1 MSGRPVRARI
11 VASAAALA
19 NKVPPI
25 RGLGLLLEYATRVF
39 SHWDVDVAVR
49 IDGSL
54 MWANPTIVSGRRR
67 LFTSAYHDR
76 NERAFVKR
84 VIERGDYV
92 IDVGANVGTYTLLCA
107 KLGAS
112 VTAIEAEPANAAI
125 LRRNIA
131 LNGYVV
137 DVRQVGA
144 SDKAETLSL
153 NLDEG
158 DIGSHSFVKVGTKR
172 SVEIECLPLA
182 KVVVPR
188 QAKLMKID
196 IEGFEYRV
204 LKRYFADTP
213 ISLRPQWILLEEWAT
228 PPEGSAVA
236 LCGEAGYSV
245 VHRWDTNFALR
256 LGDEAAGLN

>member
-1 MSGRPVRARI
+1 MSEPLRARI
-11 VASAAALA
+11 VAAAAAAA

-25 RGLGLLLEYATRVF
+25 RGFGLVLEHATKVF
-39 SHWDVDVAVR
+39 SGWDVEVRAR

-76 NERAFVKR
+76 GERAFVKQ
-84 VIERGDYV
+84 VVKRGDYV

-107 KLGAS
+107 RLGAS
-112 VTAIEAEPANAAI
+112 VTAVEAEPANAAI

-131 LNGYVV
+131 LNGYQV
-137 DVRQVGA
+137 DVRQVGV
-144 SDKAETLSL
+144 SDKAETLTL

-158 DIGSHSFVKVGTKR
+158 DIGSHSFAKVGAAR
-172 SVEIECLPLA
+172 SVEIACLPLVE
-182 KVVVPR
+182 VVEPR
-188 QAKLMKID
+188 QARLMKID

-204 LKRYFADTP
+204 LKRYFGDTP
-213 ISLRPQWILLEEWAT
+213 ISLRPQWILIEEWET

-236 LCGEAGYSV
+236 LCVEAGYRV
-245 VHRWDTNFALR
+245 AHRWDTNYALR
-256 LGDEAAGLN
+256 LGEGNRAPN